1 MRLSELLS
9 ALPPTLAASEVRA
22 GDDPDPVIRG
32 IAYDSRAV
40 AAGDW
45 FFALRGAEVD
55 GHDYLDGAL
64 ALGAA
69 ALAVEELPPGFD
81 PRGRAVVVLPD
92 TRRALAPV
100 SNRFFGEPSNELRLI
115 GVTGTNGKTSVSYLL
130 ESILQRADE
139 RVGVIGTVEIRYP
152 GERRRSLNTTPESY
166 DLQNTLRAM
175 RTHGVETVVMEVSS
189 HGLELGRVDGCR
201 FALAAFTNLTQ
212 DHLDFHG
219 DMGSYR
225 SAKVRLF
232 QRHLDASGS
241 AVVNV
246 DDPSA
251 DAFVDAARGAGAR
264 LVRVSRDPN
273 GDAEVRL
280 EEAEIRLDATRARL
294 RLPSGVIEVTLP
306 LVGDFNL
313 ENALVACGA
322 AVALEI
328 DSGAIV
334 AGIEGCPQVPGRI
347 ERIEAGAAEAPT
359 VFVDYA
365 HTPDAVEKVL
375 RTLRPLT
382 GGHLVAVFGCGGDRD
397 RAKRPLMAEAV
408 ARFADR
414 IVATSDN
421 PRNEDPGRIL
431 ADVEKG
437 LSGRSRVDASALAG
451 AEGAYAVIPDR
462 REAIEVAVS
471 IARSGDIV
479 VVAGKGHEDY
489 QIIGRQRL
497 PFSDVDESR
506 RALSAWRAR

>member
-1 MRLSELLS
+1 MRLSDLLA
-9 ALPPTLAASEVRA
+9 ALPPTLGATEQRA
-22 GDDPDPVIRG
+22 GQDPDPVIRG
-32 IAYDSRAV
+32 LAYDSRAV

-45 FFALRGAEVD
+45 FFALRGADAD
-55 GHDYLDGAL
+55 GHDYLENAL

-69 ALAVEELPPGFD
+69 ALAVEQVPAGFD
-81 PRGRAVVVLPD
+81 ARGRAVVVLPD

-100 SNRFFGEPSNELRLI
+100 SNRFFGEPSKELRLI
-115 GVTGTNGKTSVSYLL
+115 GITGTNGKTSVSYLL
-130 ESILQRADE
+130 ESILQRANE

-175 RTHGVETVVMEVSS
+175 RTQGVETVVMEVSS

-219 DMGSYR
+219 DMGTYR
-225 SAKVRLF
+225 HAKIRLF
-232 QRHLDASGS
+232 QRHLHENGR

-251 DAFVDAARGAGAR
+251 DAFLDAARGAGAEI
-264 LVRVSRDPN
+264 VRVSRDAD
-273 GDAEVRL
+273 GDADVRL
-280 EEAEIRLDATRARL
+280 EQAEIRLDATRVRL
-294 RLPSGVIEVTLP
+294 HLPEGTVEMTLP
-306 LVGDFNL
+306 LVGDFNV
-313 ENALVACGA
+313 ENTLVACGA
-322 AVALEI
+322 AVALGI
-328 DSGAIV
+328 DSEAIV

-347 ERIEAGAAEAPT
+347 ERIDAGATDAPK

-382 GGHLVAVFGCGGDRD
+382 DGRLVAVFGCGGDRD
-397 RAKRPLMAEAV
+397 RVKRPLMAEAV

-421 PRNEDPGRIL
+421 PRSEDPDRIL

-437 LSGRSRVDASALAG
+437 LSGRVRVAAEDLAE
-451 AEGAYAVIPDR
+451 AEGAYAVIQDR
-462 REAIEVAVS
+462 REAIEVAIS
-471 IARSGDIV
+471 IARSSDIV
-479 VVAGKGHEDY
+479 VIAGKGHEDY
-489 QIIGRQRL
+489 QIIGRNRL

-506 RALSAWRAR
+506 RALAVWRAR